1 MRQAGCRH
9 EDLGVAAGMA
19 VQIPSYNDRHLCE
32 LSNDAGD
39 ADESASFCRSTGAPR
54 VADPEDI
61 MDNVADQD
69 ALSGTAASPV
79 GNTLR
84 FGIPATN
91 GGSLGAPGPFLES
104 PASRTVPSQQR

>member
-1 MRQAGCRH
+1 MMREMPMKALLFAAALVFLAGAPFAQAFQTVPG
-9 EDLGVAAGMA
+9 DKVPVA
-19 VQIPSYNDRHLCE
+19 N
-32 LSNDAGD
+32 
-39 ADESASFCRSTGAPR
+39 APR

-61 MDNVADQD
+61 MDNLANQD